1 MRTRRNSLDGIEW
14 VGASRLVSGDP
25 LHTYRLGR
33 ICATSVCRTYL
44 SRYNPTSRCSIH
56 K

>member
-1 MRTRRNSLDGIEW
+1 MKTTRNNLDGIEW
-14 VGASRLVSGDP
+14 VSASKLLSGEP
-25 LHTYRLGR
+25 LHTYQIGR
-33 ICATSVCRTYL
+33 ICATSGCRTYL